1 MDKTMQHFNQY
12 HVDSSFEWDGL
23 KSNRFPKMRLMHTN
37 RDLIQTGIFYIYLR
51 S

>member
-12 HVDSSFEWDGL
+12 HVESSLEWDGL
-23 KSNRFPKMRLMHTN
+23 KSSRFPKMRLMHAN
-37 RDLIQTGIFYIYLR
+37 RDLIQTGIIYIYQR